1 MGLGLLQWTLATAP
15 HNAPI
20 FGSPALM

>member
-1 MGLGLLQWTLATAP
+1 MGFGLLQWTFATAP
-15 HNAPI
+15 HNALI